1 MVYDD
6 GEDEQ
11 YEDLQ
16 ETGFRF
22 LEEEEEVFVVQA
34 VIDEKMDEVCA

>member
-1 MVYDD
+1 M
-6 GEDEQ
+6 
-11 YEDLQ
+11 Q
-16 ETGFRF
+16 ETGFQF